1 MGEGRN
7 AGLLGLEVPEA
18 VVFYGVGQGMP
29 SLSFAVAVQESGV
42 CVQQLCGRK
51 KRVAVAAFWFGFPC
65 KVGLKSTK
73 KHESSGLLCCAS

>member
-29 SLSFAVAVQESGV
+29 SLSFAVAVGESRV

-51 KRVAVAAFWFGFPC
+51 RELLLLLFGLGFL
-65 KVGLKSTK
+65 VRLG
-73 KHESSGLLCCAS
+73 